1 MKFKDV
7 VGLTVGDL
15 RKQVKETREEL
26 FNMKMK
32 NIMGQQVTNPLK
44 VRILRRDIAK
54 LLTAIGQKSKPQKT
68 EVRAK

>member
-7 VGLTVGDL
+7 VGLTISDL
-15 RKQVKETREEL
+15 RKQVQETREEL

-44 VRILRRDIAK
+44 VRMLRRDIAK
-54 LLTAIGQKSKPQKT
+54 LLTAIGQKAVSEKT
-68 EVRAK
+68 EVRVK

>member
-26 FNMKMK
+26 FNVKMK

-44 VRILRRDIAK
+44 VRVLRRDIAK
-54 LLTAIGQKSKPQKT
+54 LLTAIAQKSSTQKS

>member
-7 VGLTVGDL
+7 VGLTVSDL

-26 FNMKMK
+26 FSMKMK

-44 VRILRRDIAK
+44 VRMLRRDIAK
-54 LLTAIGQKSKPQKT
+54 LLTAIGQKSASEKT
-68 EVRAK
+68 EVRVK

>member
-54 LLTAIGQKSKPQKT
+54 LVTAIGLKSKPQKT